1 MSLNITLFS
10 RRNQKKKN
18 RKIHSLWSYFLGSW
32 LPKAVGCLGG
42 AVYVLMELAGGNG
55 SQDTTAALDRER

>member
-10 RRNQKKKN
+10 RRNQKKRR
-18 RKIHSLWSYFLGSW
+18 RKIIVVIFLGSW

>member
-1 MSLNITLFS
+1 M
-10 RRNQKKKN
+10 
-18 RKIHSLWSYFLGSW
+18 WSYFLGSQ

-55 SQDTTAALDRER
+55 SQDTTAALDKDKLNTDDMVNN